1 MENTQYTVQILKA
14 SEGKYLTN
22 ADNNIEISSRT
33 MAKEIWL
40 SPTDS
45 AANYIEITE
54 EQYNIY
60 KEEQDKLLLNNLK

>member
-22 ADNNIEISSRT
+22 SDDNIEITNRT

-45 AANYIEITE
+45 ASNYVEISE
-54 EQYNIY
+54 EQYNTF
-60 KEEQDKLLLNNLK
+60 KQEQDKLLLNNPE

>member
-1 MENTQYTVQILKA
+1 MENTQYTVQVIKA

-22 ADNNIEISSRT
+22 ADNNIDITKRT

-60 KEEQDKLLLNNLK
+60 KAEQDKLLLNIPE

>member
-1 MENTQYTVQILKA
+1 MENTQYMVQVLKA

-22 ADNNIEISSRT
+22 SDDAIDIAKRT

-60 KEEQDKLLLNNLK
+60 KVEQDKLLLNIPE